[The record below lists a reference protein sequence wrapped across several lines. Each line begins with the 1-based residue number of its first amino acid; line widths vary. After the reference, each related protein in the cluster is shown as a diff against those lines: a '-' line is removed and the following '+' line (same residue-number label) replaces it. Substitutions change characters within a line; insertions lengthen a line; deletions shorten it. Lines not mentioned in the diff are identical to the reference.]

1 MPLRRQRT
9 VHNGAAKADAGVNFA
24 AAAAAQ
30 QDHGGKLIL
39 KQACAGTDASA
50 DGAAGPSAPPPS
62 SKGSGGACNVW
73 SSMTAGFGNSP
84 PLFCLELA
92 TMCFN
97 LASLIYYDAG
107 ESSSSSWGSITAAD
121 RKRLRERQLEVCF
134 TRAVVLSQS
143 QRSFS
148 SRIKRQVV
156 GCMSD
161 DGTDTHVLLACSR
174 QEQVQQVSSRFRECL
189 ALNIMPPAAV
199 RGGAPVHLLSRHG
212 IMANGSGRYGHDA
225 GRRHTVAVACHA
237 TRQHHGPSGLLA
249 GAAGVFLSLHHSR
262 ILE

>member
-1 MPLRRQRT
+1 MYSPVQWVPLRRQRT

-121 RKRLRERQLEVCF
+121 RKRLRERQLEVCS
-134 TRAVVLSQS
+134 TLSILPS
-143 QRSFS
+143 Q
-148 SRIKRQVV
+148 VE
-156 GCMSD
+156 D
-161 DGTDTHVLLACSR
+161 
-174 QEQVQQVSSRFRECL
+174 VS
-189 ALNIMPPAAV
+189 
-199 RGGAPVHLLSRHG
+199 
-212 IMANGSGRYGHDA
+212 
-225 GRRHTVAVACHA
+225 
-237 TRQHHGPSGLLA
+237 
-249 GAAGVFLSLHHSR
+249 
-262 ILE
+262 